1 MKLRLWSIVLYAA
14 GALGIAGSASAI
26 VVPFDISPDV
36 AVQPAGVIAGGTLV
50 GSPFTY
56 YNIQFPVDGA
66 PADINIR
73 TARADAAGG
82 PGVDQVVS
90 DGFNGSSIIT
100 KGGNS
105 YINTPFAVGDVIGDG
120 VNEFV
125 RDPDF
130 FSVINDG
137 GFQLFSEG
145 TNHLGFRLPGGN
157 YGFVN
162 VLYQSANSTY
172 TFTGGFYENS
182 GAPITAGVPE
192 PTSLLMLIPA
202 AALGCLR
209 LRNRNRS

>member
-1 MKLRLWSIVLYAA
+1 MKLRLWSIVLCAA
-14 GALGIAGSASAI
+14 GAFGVAGSASAA

-36 AVQPAGVIAGGTLV
+36 AVQPAGVIAGGNLI

-100 KGGNS
+100 NSGNS
-105 YINTPFAVGDVIGDG
+105 YINTPFALGDVIGDG
-120 VNEFV
+120 LGEFV
-125 RDPDF
+125 RDPDL

-137 GFQLFSEG
+137 GFQLFAEG
-145 TNHLGFRLPGGN
+145 DNYLGFKL
-157 YGFVN
+157 
-162 VLYQSANSTY
+162 
-172 TFTGGFYENS
+172 
-182 GAPITAGVPE
+182 
-192 PTSLLMLIPA
+192 
-202 AALGCLR
+202 
-209 LRNRNRS
+209 

>member
-1 MKLRLWSIVLYAA
+1 MKFRILSIVCLVLLGVGAA
-14 GALGIAGSASAI
+14 HAA

-36 AVQPAGVIAGGTLV
+36 AVQPAGVIAGGNLV

-73 TARADAAGG
+73 TARADAPGG

-105 YINTPFAVGDVIGDG
+105 YINTPFTLGDVIGDG
-120 VNEFV
+120 INEFV

-130 FSVINDG
+130 FNVINDG

-145 TNHLGFRLPGGN
+145 DNYLGFKLPTGN
-157 YGFVN
+157 FGYVKVKYAG
-162 VLYQSANSTY
+162 ATSTY
-172 TFTGGFYENS
+172 TFTGGAYENS
-182 GAPITAGVPE
+182 GLGIAAGAVPE
-192 PTSLLMLIPA
+192 PASVLLLIVGGVCG
-202 AALGCLR
+202 LGR
-209 LRNRNRS
+209 RQRRT